1 MRAAEAY
8 MYAKSQLNAQAMFN
22 LGYMHE
28 YGQGLSFDL
37 NLAKSYYNQAF
48 ENEPVSRLPIM
59 LALAR
64 LWVRRNYADIS
75 IMVTLLLA
83 SLVTVRH
90 LRTKRPQRREVTVDS
105 IGADGTQPIVEYAD
119 FPN

>member
-1 MRAAEAY
+1 
-8 MYAKSQLNAQAMFN
+8 
-22 LGYMHE
+22 MHE
-28 YGQGLSFDL
+28 YGQGPSFDL
-37 NLAKSYYNQAF
+37 NLAKSYYNQAL

-64 LWVRRNYADIS
+64 LWVRRNYADIP
-75 IMVTLLLA
+75 IMLTLLLA

-105 IGADGTQPIVEYAD
+105 ISADATQPLVEYAD